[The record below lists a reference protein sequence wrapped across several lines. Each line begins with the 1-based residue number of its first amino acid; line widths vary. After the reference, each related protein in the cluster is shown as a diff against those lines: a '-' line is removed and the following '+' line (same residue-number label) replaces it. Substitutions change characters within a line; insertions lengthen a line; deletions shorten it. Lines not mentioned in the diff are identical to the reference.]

1 MGEQLIEIGQSTGV
15 ILDPV
20 YTLKATRGMLQ
31 EMSENP
37 SRFKGRRVLFLH
49 TGGYYALYN
58 GKINDLLLKG
68 EKTRNKNFTV
78 WNDASQSP
86 L

>member
-1 MGEQLIEIGQSTGV
+1 MSYASFFDDHQTLLKVDFLFAEQLIEIGQSTGV

-49 TGGYYALYN
+49 TGNISSLPSA
-58 GKINDLLLKG
+58 K
-68 EKTRNKNFTV
+68 
-78 WNDASQSP
+78 ASSLHQT
-86 L
+86 